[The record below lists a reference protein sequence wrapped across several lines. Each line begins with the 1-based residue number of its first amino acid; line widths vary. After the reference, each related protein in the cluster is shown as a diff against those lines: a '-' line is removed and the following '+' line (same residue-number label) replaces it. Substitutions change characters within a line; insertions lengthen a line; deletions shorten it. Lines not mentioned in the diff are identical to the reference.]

1 MKAANI
7 EAQNCRLDNLSLMED
22 EEDYEPI
29 EIKKAERSVKAE

>member
-22 EEDYEPI
+22 E
-29 EIKKAERSVKAE
+29 IKKAERSAE